1 MINIKN
7 EGNIFETEIR
17 KAKADGK
24 KVYIL
29 GAALGA
35 IRIAGGLEYKGLDF
49 DAFVVDSE
57 YHVKGSK
64 LLGKDIYCVDD
75 VASSDCI
82 IIRSI
87 ANYPRLETL
96 REKTYL
102 VDEDVLSLSMVASEP
117 LDNDFVKEHLNE
129 FNSLYEILQ
138 DDKSKLV
145 LAAYLNQK
153 ITGRFKEMMDVW
165 DKLQYFGEDFYDL
178 SKVNC
183 IVDCGA
189 FTGDSFLSFCEEYGK
204 QSRGLKYKGK
214 AYLLEPDKFNQEQIM
229 KNCKASEAD
238 IRVLKLGAW
247 YQPEE
252 LLFQLDENQRTAGKI
267 MNSGDFKIQAD
278 AIDNIVKDNRVDFI
292 KMDIEGAE
300 LAALKG
306 AAKTIIRDHP
316 ILAICVYHK
325 REDLLEIPEYIH
337 SLHGEYKFYIR
348 AYGGPY
354 SIELVL
360 FAVDQ

>member
-145 LAAYLNQK
+145 LEAYLNQK

-183 IVDCGA
+183 
-189 FTGDSFLSFCEEYGK
+189 
-204 QSRGLKYKGK
+204 
-214 AYLLEPDKFNQEQIM
+214 
-229 KNCKASEAD
+229 
-238 IRVLKLGAW
+238 
-247 YQPEE
+247 
-252 LLFQLDENQRTAGKI
+252 
-267 MNSGDFKIQAD
+267 
-278 AIDNIVKDNRVDFI
+278 
-292 KMDIEGAE
+292 
-300 LAALKG
+300 
-306 AAKTIIRDHP
+306 